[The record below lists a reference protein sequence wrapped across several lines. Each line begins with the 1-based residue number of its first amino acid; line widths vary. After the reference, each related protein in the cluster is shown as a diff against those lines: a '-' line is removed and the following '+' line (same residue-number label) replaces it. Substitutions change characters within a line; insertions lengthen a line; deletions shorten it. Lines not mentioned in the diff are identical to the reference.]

1 MYPRATRS
9 ALSFHSHLNIPD
21 SPPFPPLPHLSAPP
35 VNGTTGDSMALTQA
49 ERKGIAEA
57 WVAAKKTT
65 GVIVINHIGSASIQE
80 ACELAAH
87 AQASGCDAICAMAP
101 NFFKPTGPKSL
112 ALWLK
117 KIGEAAPKLPL
128 YYYNFP
134 AITGVEVNPYHLILA
149 LEEVGCPQFRG
160 MKFTDFNLWFYSNCV
175 RHADGRYDIAY
186 GRDEAMLGGLA
197 TGAKASIGNGFN
209 FAAGVYQ
216 RLRKAFFAGD
226 LETARFEQ
234 HRVNITVN
242 MMNDPKYG
250 GNGLATSREIYQMKG
265 VKLGPPRQPLVRL
278 TPEQLALLKAD
289 LDAVKFFEWADDI
302 IRA

>member
-1 MYPRATRS
+1 MC
-9 ALSFHSHLNIPD
+9 
-21 SPPFPPLPHLSAPP
+21 
-35 VNGTTGDSMALTQA
+35 LTQA
-49 ERKGIAEA
+49 ERRGIAEG
-57 WVAAKKTT
+57 WVAARSKY
-65 GVIVINHIGSASIQE
+65 GVKVVNHIGSASIQE

-87 AQASGCDAICAMAP
+87 AQSSGCDAICAMAP
-101 NFFKPTGPKSL
+101 NFFKPKDAKAL

-128 YYYNFP
+128 YFYNFP
-134 AITGVEVNPYHLILA
+134 AITGVEINPYALVLA
-149 LEEVGCPQFRG
+149 IEEVGVPTFRG

-175 RHADGRYDIAY
+175 RHGDGRYDMCY

-216 RLRKAFFAGD
+216 RIRKAFFKGD
-226 LETARFEQ
+226 METARMEQ
-234 HRVNITVN
+234 HRANITVN

-265 VKLGPPRQPLVRL
+265 VKLGPPRAPIAQL
-278 TPEQLALLKAD
+278 TAEQKAALKVD
-289 LDAVKFFEWADDI
+289 LDAVGFWEWCDDI
-302 IRA
+302 VRPLP